1 MTNFLVYI
9 FGIFGIFGVLLLM
22 GATGY
27 GALGVSDRWIGTGV
41 AAGIGLSIMASI
53 VNTRRLQ
60 SSD

>member
-27 GALGVSDRWIGTGV
+27 GALGVPDRWIGNGV
-41 AAGIGLSIMASI
+41 AAGIGLGIMAAFAK
-53 VNTRRLQ
+53 TRRLQ